1 MTEVNLPGASIQRGI
16 TWRLCENRAVR
27 ILNPLPAA
35 SLRLLVF
42 DLDGTL
48 IDSRDDL
55 AQSVNAMLTKFGRHP
70 LSADVIASYIG
81 DGVSMLVRRSLGD
94 PDDEAFVDEAV
105 EFFLAYYKI
114 HKLDYAYVYEGVLDS
129 LTQMR
134 DQWPHG
140 AARRMAILTNK
151 PVGASRAICE
161 ALGLSPF
168 FFQLYGGNSFH
179 TKKPDPHGLQTLMQ
193 EAGAAPNETLMIGD
207 SDVDVLTARNAGA
220 WAMGCTFG
228 LAPHTLEAAPPDV
241 LADSPREWVA
251 TLLE

>member
-1 MTEVNLPGASIQRGI
+1 MQTQNTRELS
-16 TWRLCENRAVR
+16 VR
-27 ILNPLPAA
+27 VLHTVPVKN
-35 SLRLLVF
+35 LRLLTF

-55 AQSVNAMLTKFGRHP
+55 AQSINAMLAHYGRP
-70 LSADVIASYIG
+70 SLPADVIASYIG
-81 DGVSMLVRRSLGD
+81 DGAPMLVRRALGD
-94 PDDEAFVDEAV
+94 PDDECLVHEAL

-114 HKLDYAYVYEGVLDS
+114 HKLDFTYVYAGVIDALAQ
-129 LTQMR
+129 LR
-134 DQWPHG
+134 DAWPHSP
-140 AARRMAILTNK
+140 APKMAVLTNK

-168 FFQLYGGNSFH
+168 FFQIYGGNSFH
-179 TKKPDPHGLQTLMQ
+179 TKKPDPHSLQTLMK
-193 EAGAAPNETLMIGD
+193 EANATPEETLMIGD

-241 LADSPREWVA
+241 LVDSPAEWPLALAADRKRLNTVP
-251 TLLE
+251 